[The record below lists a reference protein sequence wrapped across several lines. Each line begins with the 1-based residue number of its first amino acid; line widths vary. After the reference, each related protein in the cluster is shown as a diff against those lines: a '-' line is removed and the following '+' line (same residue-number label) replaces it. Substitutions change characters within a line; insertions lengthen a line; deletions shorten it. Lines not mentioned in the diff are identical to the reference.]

1 MTEQEPGTDRVS
13 WEGPDSHLF
22 FRLGQL
28 LLLLVVA
35 NSLNKPVKSID
46 RLAYYDFFAA
56 NPYAMLDGANSEKDA
71 RDRLS
76 LQLAGFKERQ
86 LSYSAVGN
94 RFANRRSRIRHD
106 LGLLVAYGL
115 ATVEPDKYVASEKG
129 RTLGMDLSTVYA
141 DAYRI
146 AAEIAL
152 TRLVRLSDRRLIE
165 TTEELLGKS
174 WLLIDFLDD
183 VKEVDLMSG
192 ISGESA

>member
-56 NPYAMLDGANSEKDA
+56 NPYAMLDGTNPETDA

-76 LQLAGFKERQ
+76 LQLAGFKEGQ

-115 ATVEPDKYVASEKG
+115 ATVEPDKYVASEEG
-129 RTLGMDLSTVYA
+129 RTLGMELSTVYA

>member
-56 NPYAMLDGANSEKDA
+56 NPYAMLDGTNPETDA

-76 LQLAGFKERQ
+76 LQLAGFKEGQ

-129 RTLGMDLSTVYA
+129 RTLGMELSTVYA

-174 WLLIDFLDD
+174 WLLIDFLED